1 MLTDLQPFL
10 GRFHPLIVHLPI
22 GFLLLIA
29 AVELL
34 SRTRRF
40 AGAGLHRVM
49 PVLLGLGA
57 ASTLAA
63 IATGLMLASDGGYD
77 EALVGR
83 HQRWAFMLAFAL
95 GVACVAA
102 WARARRAQGGT
113 DDDVA
118 PAPPAGVARLYPAS
132 LVVVLVLVAGTGHF
146 GGALTH
152 GDGYLTEHMPALPF
166 FGAPPAEA
174 PTGPVDLSATNVYE
188 TLVAPTFTARCV
200 TCHGPSRQ
208 AGKLRLDSPE
218 SIHAGGES
226 GAVLVPGRAVDSLL
240 VKRVFLPVS
249 DGKVMPPRGHQA
261 PSHAEMSLL
270 RWWIDQGASFDASLA
285 EVDVTPDLEP
295 AIADRTGPID
305 FTAPAIL
312 SVSVPAASPA
322 AIEALRAIALKVEPL
337 RAGSSLLMVEA
348 PPAAR
353 AFDDGALATLEP
365 LAEQIAWLD
374 LGGTQVTDEGLTRVL
389 PKLVNL
395 WRLTLARTAV
405 TDAGLAPLRSLQR
418 LEAVNLYATSIT
430 DAGLRSLDSLPR
442 LRAVYAWQTR
452 VTPQGA
458 DALRQALPRVQ
469 VNLGDPATTV
479 P

>member
-10 GRFHPLIVHLPI
+10 GRFHPLLVHLPI

-29 AVELL
+29 AVEVL

-40 AGAGLHRVM
+40 AGAGFHTVM
-49 PVLLGLGA
+49 PALLGLGA

-83 HQRWAFMLAFAL
+83 HQRWAIMLAVAL

-102 WARARRAQGGT
+102 SARARRAQHGT
-113 DDDVA
+113 DGEVA
-118 PAPPAGVARLYPAS
+118 SPPAGVARLYPAS

-166 FGAPPAEA
+166 FGAAPAEA
-174 PTGPVDLSATNVYE
+174 PTGPVDLSATNVYD
-188 TLVAPTFTARCV
+188 TLVAPTFASRCV

-208 AGKLRLDSPE
+208 AGKLRLDSPDA
-218 SIHAGGES
+218 IRAGGES

-240 VKRVFLPVS
+240 VKRVFLPLS

-295 AIADRTGPID
+295 AIADRTGPVD

-312 SVSVPAASPA
+312 SVSVPAGSPA

-353 AFDDGALATLEP
+353 AFDDAALATLEP

-374 LGGTQVTDEGLTRVL
+374 LGGTQVTDEGIARVL

-395 WRLTLARTAV
+395 WRLSLARTAV
-405 TDAGLAPLRSLQR
+405 TDAGLGPLRSLQR

-430 DAGLRSLDSLPR
+430 DAGLRSLDTLPR
-442 LRAVYAWQTR
+442 LRAVYAWQTH

-469 VNLGDPATTV
+469 VNLGAPAVTV